1 MAKRRN
7 IPESEYLKGL
17 NEAVENIQEAVD
29 NLEHGSVVGLANA
42 LLYIATES
50 QQRAPIDT
58 GDLRG
63 SVEVKIN
70 NESYAKGQSG
80 GGITVN
86 GTIPDNHEN
95 ETVIGEVSYNTKYAA
110 NQHEHTEYDHPK
122 GGQAKYLES
131 VLVEEKDRIL
141 KLIAEGIINE
151 MMKQIGEFIADFI
164 NKIFN
169 MDCVAGMSMYPDK
182 SIDMIL
188 CDLPYGV
195 TDCRWDSII
204 PFDLLWKQYKRI
216 IKDNGAIVL
225 TACQP
230 FTTKLISSQPK
241 LFRYCWYWI
250 KNMVTGFAFSKFQ
263 PLRCVEDICVF
274 YKHAPTYNPQG
285 IIVHNK
291 PIINRGKKDKGKGS
305 SVYHFD
311 TLKKDTVTYVTNYPR
326 QILNIPCERGLH
338 PTQKPVRLFEYL
350 IKTYTN
356 PNELVLDNCMGSG
369 TTAVACINT
378 GRKYTGFEWDEE
390 YYEVIKDRLAKLG
403 GG

>member
-1 MAKRRN
+1 MIVAKRKN
-7 IPESEYLKGL
+7 IPESKYLKGL

-50 QQRAPIDT
+50 QQRAPIYT

-63 SVEVKIN
+63 SVEVKIDG
-70 NESYAKGQSG
+70 EQYAHGEKSG
-80 GGITVN
+80 GVTITS
-86 GTIPDNHEN
+86 TLPD
-95 ETVIGEVSYNTKYAA
+95 TATKGEVSYNTKYAA

-151 MMKQIGEFIADFI
+151 MMKQIGEFIADFV

-285 IIVHNK
+285 IIVHDK

-338 PTQKPVRLFEYL
+338 PTQKPVKLFEYL

-378 GRKYTGFEWDEE
+378 GRNYTGFEWDEE

>member
-7 IPESEYLKGL
+7 IPKSEYLKGL
-17 NEAVENIQEAVD
+17 NEAVDNIQEAVD

-50 QQRAPIDT
+50 QQRAPVDT

-63 SVEVKIN
+63 SVEVKIDG
-70 NESYAKGQSG
+70 EQYAHGEKSG
-80 GGITVN
+80 GVTITS
-86 GTIPDNHEN
+86 TLPD
-95 ETVIGEVSYNTKYAA
+95 TATKGEVSYNTKYAA

-141 KLIAEGIINE
+141 KLIADGAINE

>member
-338 PTQKPVRLFEYL
+338 PTQKPVKLFEYL

-378 GRKYTGFEWDEE
+378 GRNYTGFEWDEE

>member
-1 MAKRRN
+1 MAKRQN

-17 NEAVENIQEAVD
+17 NEVTENIQEAVD

-50 QQRAPIDT
+50 QQRAPIYT

-63 SVEVKIN
+63 SVEVKIDG
-70 NESYAKGQSG
+70 EQYAHGEKSG
-80 GGITVN
+80 GVTITS
-86 GTIPDNHEN
+86 TLPD
-95 ETVIGEVSYNTKYAA
+95 TATKGEVSYNTKYAA

-151 MMKQIGEFIADFI
+151 MMKQIGEFIADFV

-285 IIVHNK
+285 IIVHDK

-338 PTQKPVRLFEYL
+338 PTQKPVKLFEYL

-378 GRKYTGFEWDEE
+378 GRNYTGFEWDEE

>member
-1 MAKRRN
+1 MAKRQN

-230 FTTKLISSQPK
+230 FTTKLISSQPR

-338 PTQKPVRLFEYL
+338 PTQKPVKLFEYL

-378 GRKYTGFEWDEE
+378 GRNYTGFEWDEE